1 MTKRKK
7 KPAGTGKQTP
17 KTLREKT
24 RKNLKEMEKSDAERN
39 NRKKKLLIAAL
50 IGGVVM
56 LAAGL
61 VLAGVL
67 AVRAFGKN
75 DNAACI
81 AVPKEGGFVEA
92 WSTFIP
98 ELRTAT
104 GIPELHIRTFETPQE
119 LEKLFLNS
127 EEYNLMWAEVPVTGE
142 YNFITL
148 AQRGRLQII
157 DDLKPEYYIGSLFN
171 VIQTRFDQKWTYAL
185 PYSCDLWVLLQ
196 RKEPLKQNPKYEIA
210 VPGRDVENVFA
221 VLTEVLASE
230 NSIGKE
236 FNLKMALAELEE
248 KSSNKTY
255 QNNPFTYTNYD
266 VLRMV
271 LNGEARSTPIA
282 ISQYLAM
289 SYENQDKY
297 VLTPIKDKVV
307 ANATVLLFPSRAK
320 EETQILV
327 QKCQKALI
335 DPKLNFR
342 IAEKRNWQPV
352 RIDTSS
358 RNVHVSNIREA
369 ARTASYSG
377 IPWLSYSS
385 NEEKKHI
392 FTEIQKKL
400 LTK

>member
-1 MTKRKK
+1 
-7 KPAGTGKQTP
+7 
-17 KTLREKT
+17 
-24 RKNLKEMEKSDAERN
+24 
-39 NRKKKLLIAAL
+39 
-50 IGGVVM
+50 
-56 LAAGL
+56 
-61 VLAGVL
+61 
-67 AVRAFGKN
+67 
-75 DNAACI
+75 
-81 AVPKEGGFVEA
+81 
-92 WSTFIP
+92 
-98 ELRTAT
+98 
-104 GIPELHIRTFETPQE
+104 
-119 LEKLFLNS
+119 
-127 EEYNLMWAEVPVTGE
+127 
-142 YNFITL
+142 
-148 AQRGRLQII
+148 
-157 DDLKPEYYIGSLFN
+157 
-171 VIQTRFDQKWTYAL
+171 
-185 PYSCDLWVLLQ
+185 
-196 RKEPLKQNPKYEIA
+196 
-210 VPGRDVENVFA
+210 
-221 VLTEVLASE
+221 
-230 NSIGKE
+230 
-236 FNLKMALAELEE
+236 MALTELEE

-282 ISQYLAM
+282 ISKFLAM
-289 SYENQDKY
+289 AYEDQDKY

-327 QKCQKALI
+327 QKCQKTLI

-369 ARTASYSG
+369 ARTTSYSG

-385 NEEKKHI
+385 TEEKEHI